1 MREPSTEH
9 ARIVLAAEGF
19 TVTDIPAEPPA
30 KRADLRLWFGREEYV
45 VEAKLREPHAG
56 WLELLKQVAQEGYA
70 STSRPINPWNSL
82 SSTLTDAHEQLV
94 ATPAG
99 ESAFRVLWLVALHDD
114 DDFVISCVEK
124 RLLGSVEVIAIDPV
138 KLSVSESR
146 VCYHHGSNDFER
158 CAGIDAAV
166 LGTRKGA
173 NLFVNYFSVKRN
185 AFRSAR
191 LHSMF
196 AAHGAVVDPEM
207 HVASGTAYM
216 LGRDFLGP
224 RDGQSQWKYLYE
236 RYGIRT
242 TVMQEFQ
249 FAAMAAISVREEP

>member
-70 STSRPINPWNSL
+70 STSRQISPWNSL
-82 SSTLTDAHEQLV
+82 SSTLTEAHEQLV

-138 KLSVSESR
+138 KLSVSESK

-173 NLFVNYFSVKRN
+173 NLFVNYFSANRN

-191 LHSMF
+191 LHGMF

-207 HVASGTAYM
+207 DVASGTAYM

-224 RDGQSQWKYLYE
+224 RDGQTQGKYLYE

-249 FAAMAAISVREEP
+249 FAAMAAISVREKP